1 MPSVCLKCSIRKL
14 FDYKANIFHRFF
26 PSEWS
31 SVYNVVCPSDKSP
44 SPPTND
50 TQGVRDENK
59 DRWHYLKSGGK
70 KRFRR
75 RKKSP
80 RGEVRKNLE
89 KRQKRKISGEI
100 SGEASRSKVLVRNT
114 WNSFSTFK
122 VTHVTLFLLHCPS
135 FCDK

>member
-1 MPSVCLKCSIRKL
+1 MPRVYLKYSIRKL
-14 FDYKANIFHRFF
+14 FDYFIDFF

-31 SVYNVVCPSDKSP
+31 SVYNVMCPSDKSP

-70 KRFRR
+70 KRFR
-75 RKKSP
+75 